1 MTRIVC
7 RVPDC
12 FHWDE
17 GVCSLE
23 QITYDLENGCL
34 VYGAIA
40 DVLLDEEEGWKDKE
54 RLDDEPLEWD
64 EDGDEDSLPDE
75 DDEGWDV

>member
-7 RVPDC
+7 RAGDC
-12 FHWDE
+12 IHWDE

-34 VYGAIA
+34 AYEAIA
-40 DVLLDEEEGWKDKE
+40 DVVLDEEEGGKDE
-54 RLDDEPLEWD
+54 DMLDDEPLEWD
-64 EDGDEDSLPDE
+64 EDEDNVPDE

>member
-1 MTRIVC
+1 MTRVIC
-7 RVPDC
+7 RAGDC
-12 FHWDE
+12 IHWDE

-40 DVLLDEEEGWKDKE
+40 DGLLDEEEGWKDEKK
-54 RLDDEPLEWD
+54 LGDEPLEWD
-64 EDGDEDSLPDE
+64 EDADSLPDE
-75 DDEGWDV
+75 DDEGWDE

>member
-1 MTRIVC
+1 MTRIIC
-7 RVPDC
+7 RAGDC
-12 FHWDE
+12 IHWDE

-34 VYGAIA
+34 VYGAIE

-54 RLDDEPLEWD
+54 KLGDEPLEWD
-64 EDGDEDSLPDE
+64 GDEDNVPDE